1 MFLLFSACSLQNPN
15 RGAVQLAIQR
25 WLTNNQLS
33 STGAS
38 NLSRS
43 KSKEKLKGGEKA
55 ASSGNLLTNLRG
67 GAMIMKSVSIFL
79 ASGRRASKV
88 LTDKAMVAAKL
99 KRANRL
105 IYKIDEATGKIHP
118 KFMDILRRKTQF
130 SKWVFIILINSMEKF
145 PINL

>member
-1 MFLLFSACSLQNPN
+1 LCPTA
-15 RGAVQLAIQR
+15 A
-25 WLTNNQLS
+25 
-33 STGAS
+33 

-55 ASSGNLLTNLRG
+55 ASSGNLLSNLRG
-67 GAMIMKSVSIFL
+67 GAMILKSVSIFL

-88 LTDKAMVAAKL
+88 VTDKATVAAKL

-130 SKWVFIILINSMEKF
+130 SK
-145 PINL
+145 